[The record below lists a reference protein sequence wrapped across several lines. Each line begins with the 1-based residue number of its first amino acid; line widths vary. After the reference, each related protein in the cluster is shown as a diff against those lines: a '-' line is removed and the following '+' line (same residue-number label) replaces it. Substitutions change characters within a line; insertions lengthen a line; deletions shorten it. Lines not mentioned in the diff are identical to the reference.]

1 MIDDVAEIVGNEDF
15 SEFSSGDDAY
25 YVDKTNYL
33 KSILGKKTKVF
44 LFTRPRRF
52 GKSLTISMI
61 ENFVGLNYENPKDK
75 SKATSLFKDLE
86 IFKDKAFV
94 KQYLGNFPVISISLK
109 GVSSLDSLNEALNNL
124 GEKLS
129 QLAIHIDDVSTKRNG
144 IFKYFKVLDP
154 RLSLVKN
161 KLKKIKAFNEKNYRV
176 HFSTL

>member
-1 MIDDVAEIVGNEDF
+1 
-15 SEFSSGDDAY
+15 
-25 YVDKTNYL
+25 
-33 KSILGKKTKVF
+33 
-44 LFTRPRRF
+44 
-52 GKSLTISMI
+52 MI

-161 KLKKIKAFNEKNYRV
+161 KLKKIKA
-176 HFSTL
+176 STFLP

>member
-75 SKATSLFKDLE
+75 SKAISLFKDLD
-86 IFKDKAFV
+86 IYKDKEFI
-94 KQYLGNFPVISISLK
+94 KEYLGNFPVISISLK
-109 GVSSLDSLNEALNNL
+109 GVSSLDSLNEAINNL

-129 QLAIHIDDVSTKRNG
+129 QLADYIDFISSKRNG
-144 IFKYFKVLDP
+144 IFKYLRFIEKFKQKGKISNMM
-154 RLSLVKN
+154 RL
-161 KLKKIKAFNEKNYRV
+161 
-176 HFSTL
+176 